1 MSIISED
8 EIELLIKKQ
17 KPSKYAMPSF
27 IRSLIV
33 EHLEDSDIDAFLTGK
48 EEGRVE
54 LAQELENNETFVDF
68 EDPDFS
74 HTLFA
79 IQLLEN
85 VNSMEELK
93 EVKQWLAIQECRTMP
108 STQQIKL
115 L

>member
-1 MSIISED
+1 MDIIS
-8 EIELLIKKQ
+8 IEQIETLIKKR
-17 KPSKYAMPSF
+17 KPKKDLMPFF
-27 IRSLIV
+27 IRDLIV
-33 EHLEDSDIDAFLTGK
+33 EQFQDVDQFEAGK
-48 EEGRVE
+48 EEGKAE
-54 LAQELENNETFVDF
+54 ALQEIEDTEVFVDF

-85 VNSMEELK
+85 VNSIEELK

-115 L
+115 F